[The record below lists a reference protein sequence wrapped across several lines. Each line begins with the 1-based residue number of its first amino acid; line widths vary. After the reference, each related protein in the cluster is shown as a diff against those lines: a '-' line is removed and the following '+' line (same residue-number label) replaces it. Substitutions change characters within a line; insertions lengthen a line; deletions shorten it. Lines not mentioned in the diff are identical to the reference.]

1 MRLQPIISIA
11 DKQEEIMGLDD
22 YFQSKNWNIVDV
34 QRIPSREAKYYGYT
48 DIGLSSQS
56 RNFLEDFLPKG
67 IYRHQKEAIED
78 FLAGKNICLTTG
90 TASGKSLVFYVA
102 AIEQL
107 VKHPD
112 SKIIAIYPLKALGR
126 EQEERWAKSLR
137 SAGLNVRVGRID
149 GQVPMH
155 ARPEILRNSQVLIL
169 TPDIIHAW
177 FMYNLSDKAAIN
189 FLAKISLIIV
199 DEIHNYTGVF
209 GSNAAYLFRRIQH
222 VINLLGSSPQYIGAS
237 ATIADPELHLKKL
250 LGLNF
255 KIIDS
260 NVDTSPRQEVTIK
273 LVKPPKTKDLLTT
286 LSEFME
292 FIAKD
297 TDYKFIAFVD
307 SRKQTEYITS
317 IISRSQIRK
326 DDEDSLD
333 YSHLQKLNILPY
345 RAGYEENDRSMIQE
359 RLSTGKLTGVVST
372 SALELGID
380 IPFLTLGILVGVPHS
395 ATSFYQR
402 IGRIGRHSKGEVVV
416 VNTGDIYSESIFR
429 NPKELLN
436 MPLSEG
442 ALYLENPRIQY
453 IHALCLARHGGEHD
467 QVSSILNIEET
478 SDFKSS
484 INWPTGFLELCKS
497 ERIGIIPA
505 EFQNMK
511 AQAGDDPNH
520 VYPLRDVDVQFQ
532 VKHKRGPVE
541 ESRGSLSYSQL
552 MREAYPGAVYY
563 YMTKPYRVYR
573 VRTYSRL
580 VEVRHEKRYTT
591 KPSMLPTLVFPNF
604 TSGNVY
610 KSQKYGDLIVVECHL
625 QIREAIV
632 GFKEQRGPSESTVNY
647 PLDPSLGCYFDQSR
661 FTRNYFTTGV
671 VLTHPIFNKPKVR
684 CDLIANLLFE
694 TFLMVIPFERRDIH
708 FANDKHRVKSGT
720 INEGDRFVCIYDQT
734 YGSLRLSSRILE
746 EQILKQVVEK
756 AVELAQ
762 HNESLNINLET
773 MEALEQVLASLSESP
788 VNISFD
794 SGENLSGGINRLV
807 KVIMPGSKGLD
818 IKRDNEEFFVEGVF
832 FSPSFK
838 GPAYRGKH
846 LSEKTSKFSDV
857 TISISIDSL
866 KEIPGESKFGLYDLE
881 TGEVKEI
888 E

>member
-1 MRLQPIISIA
+1 
-11 DKQEEIMGLDD
+11 
-22 YFQSKNWNIVDV
+22 
-34 QRIPSREAKYYGYT
+34 
-48 DIGLSSQS
+48 
-56 RNFLEDFLPKG
+56 
-67 IYRHQKEAIED
+67 
-78 FLAGKNICLTTG
+78 
-90 TASGKSLVFYVA
+90 
-102 AIEQL
+102 
-107 VKHPD
+107 
-112 SKIIAIYPLKALGR
+112 
-126 EQEERWAKSLR
+126 
-137 SAGLNVRVGRID
+137 
-149 GQVPMH
+149 
-155 ARPEILRNSQVLIL
+155 
-169 TPDIIHAW
+169 
-177 FMYNLSDKAAIN
+177 
-189 FLAKISLIIV
+189 
-199 DEIHNYTGVF
+199 
-209 GSNAAYLFRRIQH
+209 
-222 VINLLGSSPQYIGAS
+222 
-237 ATIADPELHLKKL
+237 
-250 LGLNF
+250 
-255 KIIDS
+255 
-260 NVDTSPRQEVTIK
+260 
-273 LVKPPKTKDLLTT
+273 
-286 LSEFME
+286 
-292 FIAKD
+292 
-297 TDYKFIAFVD
+297 
-307 SRKQTEYITS
+307 
-317 IISRSQIRK
+317 
-326 DDEDSLD
+326 
-333 YSHLQKLNILPY
+333 
-345 RAGYEENDRSMIQE
+345 
-359 RLSTGKLTGVVST
+359 
-372 SALELGID
+372 
-380 IPFLTLGILVGVPHS
+380 
-395 ATSFYQR
+395 
-402 IGRIGRHSKGEVVV
+402 
-416 VNTGDIYSESIFR
+416 
-429 NPKELLN
+429 
-436 MPLSEG
+436 
-442 ALYLENPRIQY
+442 
-453 IHALCLARHGGEHD
+453 
-467 QVSSILNIEET
+467 
-478 SDFKSS
+478 
-484 INWPTGFLELCKS
+484 
-497 ERIGIIPA
+497 
-505 EFQNMK
+505 MK

-520 VYPLRDVDVQFQ
+520 IYPLRDVDAQFQ

-573 VRTYSRL
+573 VRTYARL

-610 KSQKYGDLIVVECHL
+610 KSQKYGDLIVVECNL

-647 PLDPSLGCYFDQSR
+647 PLDPSLSCYFDQSR
-661 FTRNYFTTGV
+661 FTRNYFTTGI

-794 SGENLSGGINRLV
+794 SGENLPRGINRFV

-838 GPAYRGKH
+838 GLAYRGKH
-846 LSEKTSKFSDV
+846 LSEKTARYDNV
-857 TISISIDSL
+857 VISIPIDSL
-866 KEIPGESKFGLYDLE
+866 KEIPGESKFGLYDLD

>member
-1 MRLQPIISIA
+1 M
-11 DKQEEIMGLDD
+11 
-22 YFQSKNWNIVDV
+22 
-34 QRIPSREAKYYGYT
+34 
-48 DIGLSSQS
+48 
-56 RNFLEDFLPKG
+56 
-67 IYRHQKEAIED
+67 
-78 FLAGKNICLTTG
+78 
-90 TASGKSLVFYVA
+90 
-102 AIEQL
+102 
-107 VKHPD
+107 
-112 SKIIAIYPLKALGR
+112 
-126 EQEERWAKSLR
+126 
-137 SAGLNVRVGRID
+137 
-149 GQVPMH
+149 
-155 ARPEILRNSQVLIL
+155 
-169 TPDIIHAW
+169 
-177 FMYNLSDKAAIN
+177 
-189 FLAKISLIIV
+189 
-199 DEIHNYTGVF
+199 
-209 GSNAAYLFRRIQH
+209 
-222 VINLLGSSPQYIGAS
+222 NLLGSSPQYIGAS

-250 LGLNF
+250 LGLDF
-255 KIIDS
+255 KIIGSDM
-260 NVDTSPRQEVTIK
+260 DTSPRQELAIE
-273 LVKPPKTKDLLTT
+273 LVEPPSTKDLLTT

-292 FIAKD
+292 FIAKN
-297 TDYKFIAFVD
+297 TNHKFITFVD

-317 IISRSQIRK
+317 IISRSKIRES
-326 DDEDSLD
+326 DEVSLD
-333 YSHLQKLNILPY
+333 YDYLQRLDILPY

-359 RLSTGKLTGVVST
+359 RLSKGKLTGVVST

-416 VNTGDIYSESIFR
+416 INTGDIYSESIFR
-429 NPKELLN
+429 NPKQLLD

-467 QVSSILNIEET
+467 QVSSVLNIEET
-478 SDFKSS
+478 SDFKSC
-484 INWPTGFLELCKS
+484 INWPRGFLELCKS
-497 ERIGIIPA
+497 ERIGIIPT
-505 EFQNMK
+505 ELQNMK

-532 VKHKRGPVE
+532 VKHKKGPVE
-541 ESRGSLSYSQL
+541 ESRGCLSYAQL

-591 KPSMLPTLVFPNF
+591 KPLMLPTLVFPNF

-610 KSQKYGDLIVVECHL
+610 KSQKYGDLIAVECNL

-632 GFKEQRGPSESTVNY
+632 GFKERRGPNESTVNY

-671 VLTHPIFNKPKVR
+671 VLTHPIFNRPKVR
-684 CDLIANLLFE
+684 CDVIANLLFE
-694 TFLMVIPFERRDIH
+694 AFLMVIPFERRDIH

-734 YGSLRLSSRILE
+734 YGSLRLSSRMLE
-746 EQILKQVVEK
+746 EQTLKRVVGK

-762 HNESLNINLET
+762 HDENLDISLET
-773 MEALEQVLASLSESP
+773 MEALEQVLVSLSESP
-788 VNISFD
+788 VDISFGPGD
-794 SGENLSGGINRLV
+794 GYKKKTDQFV

-818 IKRDNEEFFVEGVF
+818 IKKDNEEFFVEGVF

-838 GPAYRGKH
+838 GLAYRGKH
-846 LSEKTSKFSDV
+846 LSEKTSRFNDMV
-857 TISISIDSL
+857 VSIPADSL
-866 KEIPGESKFGLYDLE
+866 KEIPGETKFGLYNLE
-881 TGEVKEI
+881 TGELKELV
-888 E
+888 

>member
-1 MRLQPIISIA
+1 
-11 DKQEEIMGLDD
+11 MGLDG

-34 QRIPSREAKYYGYT
+34 QRIPPREAKYYGYT
-48 DIGLSSQS
+48 DIGLSEQS
-56 RNFLEDFLPKG
+56 RKFLEDSLPTRG
-67 IYRHQKEAIED
+67 LYRHQKEAIEG
-78 FLAGKNICLTTG
+78 FLSGENICLTTG
-90 TASGKSLVFYVA
+90 TASGKSLVFYVG
-102 AIEQL
+102 AIERL
-107 VKHPD
+107 VRHPD

-126 EQEERWAKSLR
+126 EQEERWVKSLH
-137 SAGLNVRVGRID
+137 SANLNIRVGRID

-155 ARPEILRNSQVLIL
+155 ARSEILRNSQVLII
-169 TPDIIHAW
+169 TPDLIHAW
-177 FMYNLSDKAAIN
+177 VMYNLSNKAILN
-189 FLAKISLIIV
+189 FFAKLSLIVV

-209 GSNAAYLFRRIQH
+209 GSNAAYLFRRMQH
-222 VINLLGSSPQYIGAS
+222 VMNLLGSSPQYIAAS
-237 ATIADPELHLKKL
+237 ATIAEPESHLENL

-255 KIIDS
+255 KIIGPGS
-260 NVDTSPRQEVTIK
+260 DTSPRQEVAIK
-273 LVKPPKTKDLLTT
+273 LVEPPSTKDLLTT

-297 TDYKFIAFVD
+297 TNHKFIAFVE

-317 IISRSQIRK
+317 IISRSQIRES
-326 DDEDSLD
+326 DEVSLN
-333 YSHLQKLNILPY
+333 YNHLQKLDILPY

-359 RLSTGKLTGVVST
+359 RLSKGKLTGVVST

-429 NPKELLN
+429 NPKQLLN

-442 ALYLENPRIQY
+442 ALYLKNPRIQY

-467 QVSSILNIEET
+467 QVCSALNIIEES

-484 INWPTGFLELCKS
+484 ITWPEGFLELCKS
-497 ERIGIIPA
+497 ERIGVIPT
-505 EFQNMK
+505 ELQNMK

-520 VYPLRDVDVQFQ
+520 TYPLRDVDIQFE
-532 VKHKRGPVE
+532 VRHKSGPIQ
-541 ESRGSLSYSQL
+541 ESCGSLSYGQL

-563 YMTKPYRVYR
+563 YITKPYRVYR
-573 VRTYSRL
+573 VRIHSRL
-580 VEVRHEKRYTT
+580 VEVRREKRYTT
-591 KPSMLPTLVFPNF
+591 KPQMLPTLVFPNF
-604 TSGNVY
+604 TPENVY
-610 KSQKYGDLIVVECHL
+610 TSQKYGDLIAVECNL

-632 GFKEQRGPSESTVNY
+632 GFKERRGPKEFTVNY

-671 VLTHPIFNKPKVR
+671 VFTHPIFNQPKVQ
-684 CDLIANLLFE
+684 CDIVANLLFE
-694 TFLMVIPFERRDIH
+694 AFLMVIPFERRDIH
-708 FANDKHRVKSGT
+708 FANDKHRVKNGP
-720 INEGDRFVCIYDQT
+720 INEGDKFICIYDQT

-746 EQILKQVVEK
+746 EQTLKHVVEK
-756 AVELAQ
+756 AVELA
-762 HNESLNINLET
+762 HHDESLDINLET
-773 MEALEQVLASLSESP
+773 MEALDQVLASLSESP
-788 VNISFD
+788 VNISFGPKEGLQRETD
-794 SGENLSGGINRLV
+794 RFV
-807 KVIMPGSKGLD
+807 KVIIPGSKGLD
-818 IKRDNEEFFVEGVF
+818 IKRNNEEFFVEGVF

-838 GPAYRGKH
+838 GLAYRGKH

-857 TISISIDSL
+857 IISIPIDSL